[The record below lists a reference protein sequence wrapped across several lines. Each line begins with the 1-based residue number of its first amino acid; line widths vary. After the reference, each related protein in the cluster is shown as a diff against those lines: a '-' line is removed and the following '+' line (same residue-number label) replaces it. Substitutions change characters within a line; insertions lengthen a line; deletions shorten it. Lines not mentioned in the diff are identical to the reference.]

1 MNVAKTTLAE
11 GKKMILTSDQQRA
24 LDTINASRSPTTT
37 LGGHSGTGKT
47 TLVPFVCEHAL
58 LGAGPARMV
67 STGRRLEG
75 GGREFS
81 AFGGDDEL
89 RETHAVVVTA
99 PTNKAAKVIR
109 AKLREA
115 GLAGRVPCY
124 TIHKA
129 NGLTMADDKEEKYL
143 VKSGD
148 GLLEGTELLIVDE
161 ASMVGERMFD
171 MIQSQVIDRGIRVLF
186 VGDPYQLPP
195 VKDGRMQA
203 FETKKVAEQLML
215 EQIVRQVE
223 GHPVI
228 ALGDFFRR
236 KIAHLPAEIPP
247 DTELGADIG
256 VVYLPARAFY
266 NQLTQD
272 IVANRER
279 PGEVRALAWR
289 NDTVNQM
296 ARLAREALYGEGV
309 APFVEGERLFT
320 ATPFLDM
327 HTDEECTVV
336 RVGDSMPHPEYPDF
350 PIVTVEIELDNE
362 TRQIGYSPVDP
373 FKVATEAE
381 RLRKK
386 ALHLQHR
393 AKEAD
398 DNAQRCG
405 TTGGKQNKNY
415 WILKDQERTAWKMF
429 HHYKGSFVDLRS
441 VHAMTAHRSQGS
453 TFDTVFVDSQDIK
466 GSRDKFRLLYVACTR
481 ARNLVYIR
489 ES

>member
-1 MNVAKTTLAE
+1 MNEAKTTLAE

-24 LDTINASRSPTTT
+24 LDTINTSRAQTIT

-58 LGAGPARMV
+58 ANAGPTRMV
-67 STGRRLEG
+67 PTGRRLEG
-75 GGREFS
+75 GRDFS

-115 GLAGRVPCY
+115 GLERRVPCY

-148 GLLEGTELLIVDE
+148 GLLEGTELLVVDE
-161 ASMVGERMFD
+161 ASMVGEKMFT
-171 MIQSQVIDRGIRVLF
+171 MIQTQVIDRGIRVLF

-203 FETKKVAEQLML
+203 FERKNVAEQLML

-266 NQLTQD
+266 NQLTKD

-289 NDTVNQM
+289 NNTVDQM
-296 ARLAREALYGEGV
+296 ARLTREALYGQNV
-309 APFVEGERLFT
+309 DPFVEGERLFT
-320 ATPFLDM
+320 ATPFEDM
-327 HTDEECTVV
+327 HTDEECTVAS
-336 RVGDSMPHPEYPDF
+336 VGESMQHPEYPDF
-350 PIVTVEIELDNE
+350 PVIPINIELDNGC
-362 TRQIGYSPVDP
+362 RQRGYAPVDA
-373 FKVATEAE
+373 FKVATECE

-398 DNAQRCG
+398 GNLRRAG
-405 TTGGKQNKNY
+405 MAHTGKHDKSY
-415 WILKDQERTAWKMF
+415 WTLKDQERVAWKMF
-429 HHYKGSFVDLRS
+429 HHYKDSFVDLRS

-466 GSRDKFRLLYVACTR
+466 GSQDKFRLLYVACTR